1 VHPAEVTASI
11 RELIVQLT
19 RGNRPQAES
28 IVDALSFCLK
38 GVLKSKDDP
47 ESPQMR
53 RAQQT
58 FFAIDEARLM
68 LAQRDFRAATAAARD
83 AAKEWR

>member
-1 VHPAEVTASI
+1 VQPAEVTASI

-28 IVDALSFCLK
+28 IVDNLTVFLK
-38 GVLKSKDDP
+38 DVLKSKDDP
-47 ESPQMR
+47 ASPQML

-58 FFAIDEARLM
+58 FFAIDETRLM

-83 AAKEWR
+83 AAKEWK

>member
-1 VHPAEVTASI
+1 VQPAEVTANI

-19 RGNRPQAES
+19 RGNCSKAES
-28 IVDALSFCLK
+28 IVDDLSLFLN

-47 ESPQMR
+47 ESPQML

-58 FFAIDEARLM
+58 FFAIDETRLM

-83 AAKEWR
+83 AAKEWK

>member
-1 VHPAEVTASI
+1 MQQLEVTASI
-11 RELIVQLT
+11 RELIVHLT
-19 RGNRPQAES
+19 RRNRSQAES
-28 IVDALSFCLK
+28 IVDGLSLFLQ

-47 ESPQMR
+47 QSPQMR

-58 FFAIDEARLM
+58 LFAIDETRLT
-68 LAQRDFRAATAAARD
+68 LSKQDFKAATAAACD